1 MRRRV
6 GGVRLGAAIVYIN
19 KMANET
25 FRSPVV
31 FQAPHVSVV
40 TGASSGIG
48 AATAIFLAESGS
60 NVVVHYNRD
69 AAGAQCIQRR
79 IEELGRRACLA
90 QAELQSRDGAQ
101 RLVAQTMDHFGQID
115 VLVNNAGSMIARRKL
130 MEIDEQFWREVI
142 DTNTSSALW
151 MTQAVAPEMKQR
163 GSGVVINIASL
174 AARNGGSPGVMAY
187 AASKAA
193 ILCMTKSL
201 AKELIPWGIRV
212 NAVSPGVIA
221 TPFHERFSTEEQFN
235 ALVAAIPQGRAGAAE
250 EVAQVI
256 TFLASP
262 NSSHIVGQTIDVNGG
277 LWLN

>member
-1 MRRRV
+1 MV
-6 GGVRLGAAIVYIN
+6 
-19 KMANET
+19 NET
-25 FRSPVV
+25 FRSPIA

-48 AATAIFLAESGS
+48 AATAVFLAESGS

-69 AAGAQCIQRR
+69 KGGAQCIQRR
-79 IEELGRRACLA
+79 IEERGGRASVA
-90 QAELQSRDGAQ
+90 QAELQSREGAQ
-101 RLVAQTMDHFGQID
+101 RLVAHALEQFGKID

-151 MTQAVAPEMKQR
+151 MTQAAAPEMKRQ

-174 AARNGGSPGVMAY
+174 AARNGGSPGVLAY

-221 TPFHERFSTEEQFN
+221 TPFHERFSTEEQFK
-235 ALVAAIPQGRAGAAE
+235 ALVGAIPQGRAGTAE

-262 NSSHIVGQTIDVNGG
+262 SSAHIVGQAIEVNGG